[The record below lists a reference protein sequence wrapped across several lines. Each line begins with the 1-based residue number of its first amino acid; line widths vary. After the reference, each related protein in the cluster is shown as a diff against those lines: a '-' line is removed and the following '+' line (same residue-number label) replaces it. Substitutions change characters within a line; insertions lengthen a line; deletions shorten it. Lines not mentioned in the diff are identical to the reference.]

1 MSSRMRIGITHGDIN
16 SISYEVIMKALLDPR
31 ILEDCTPILYG
42 SSKVAAYH
50 RKTLNINNL
59 SFNAIRTADEA
70 SPRKANLINCIND
83 EVRVEL
89 GKSTP
94 QAGEAAFL
102 ALKKAVEDLKAG
114 KIDALVTG
122 PINKHNIQSEQFS
135 FPGHTE
141 YLAREFGAEDVLMF
155 MVGETMRVGVVTG
168 HVPLAEVAK
177 LITIDKI
184 LQKIHLM
191 NQSLREDFA
200 IPRPRIA
207 VLGLNPHASDQ
218 GIIGREDMDVVQPA
232 VQKAKEEGILAFGP
246 FPSDGFFGSGSFKK
260 FDGILAMYHDQGLIP
275 FKALTYEGG
284 VNFTAGLPV
293 VRTSPAHGTAYE
305 LAGKNEA
312 NENSFRQALYLACD
326 VVKNRLLFKEISTN
340 PLKHYELNDSSQA
353 AS

>member
-1 MSSRMRIGITHGDIN
+1 MSTRMRIGITHGDIN

-31 ILEDCTPILYG
+31 IMDDCTPILYG
-42 SSKVAAYH
+42 SAKVAAYH

-59 SFNAIRTADEA
+59 SFNAIRSAEEA
-70 SPRKANLINCIND
+70 SPRKPNLINCISD

-94 QAGEAAFL
+94 QAGEAAFQ
-102 ALKKAVEDLKAG
+102 ALKKGVEDLKAG

-122 PINKHNIQSEQFS
+122 PINKQNIQSEHFN

-141 YLAREFGAEDVLMF
+141 YLAMEFGVNEVLMF
-155 MVGETMRVGVVTG
+155 MIGETMRVGVVTG
-168 HVPLAEVAK
+168 HVPLAEVPG

-184 LQKIHLM
+184 LVKVRLM
-191 NQSLREDFA
+191 HKSLVEDFA
-200 IPRPRIA
+200 IPKPRIA
-207 VLGLNPHASDQ
+207 VLGINPHAGDM
-218 GIIGREDMDVVQPA
+218 GIIGREDMDVIQPA
-232 VQKAKEEGILAFGP
+232 IQRAKEEGILAFGP

-312 NENSFRQALYLACD
+312 SENSFRQALYLACD
-326 VVKNRLLFKEISTN
+326 IVKNRRLYSEITAN
-340 PLKHYELNDSSQA
+340 PLKHYELNDTSPASS
-353 AS
+353 